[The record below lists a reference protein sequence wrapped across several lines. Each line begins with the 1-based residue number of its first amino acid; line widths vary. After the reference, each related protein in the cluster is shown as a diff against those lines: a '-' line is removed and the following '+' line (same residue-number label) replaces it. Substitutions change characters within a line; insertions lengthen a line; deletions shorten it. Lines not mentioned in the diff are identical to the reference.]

1 MIKLFYGTL
10 PGTVF
15 LNFNAIYAQNRTVP
29 STGKVIEET
38 RGDPIEFSTVL
49 LGNSSGQIS
58 IAEKTSLEDG
68 HFVLE
73 TNTLVDIW
81 HCNSEGNY
89 SEYG

>member
-38 RGDPIEFSTVL
+38 RGDPINSQPYCWATL
-49 LGNSSGQIS
+49 LAKFQLQKRLRLKMAI
-58 IAEKTSLEDG
+58 L
-68 HFVLE
+68 F
-73 TNTLVDIW
+73 
-81 HCNSEGNY
+81 
-89 SEYG
+89 